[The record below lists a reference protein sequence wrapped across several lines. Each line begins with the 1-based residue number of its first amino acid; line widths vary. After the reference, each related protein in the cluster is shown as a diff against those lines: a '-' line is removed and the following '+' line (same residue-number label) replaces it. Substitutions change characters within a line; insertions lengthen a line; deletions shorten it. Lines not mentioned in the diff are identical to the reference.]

1 MNKEL
6 RRKKRYQAEKR
17 FQVYGI
23 IAISLALFFV
33 GLLVFKVFSEGTSA
47 FSRTMIKVPITF
59 NAEKLGISNINDN
72 DEVEN
77 ADYYTL
83 VYEQFVKN
91 YPFSNDKEEKQIIK
105 PVSYTHLTLPTS
117 G

>member
-33 GLLVFKVFSEGTSA
+33 GLLVFKRYFQ
-47 FSRTMIKVPITF
+47 RVPVPF
-59 NAEKLGISNINDN
+59 L
-72 DEVEN
+72 
-77 ADYYTL
+77 
-83 VYEQFVKN
+83 EQ
-91 YPFSNDKEEKQIIK
+91 
-105 PVSYTHLTLPTS
+105 
-117 G
+117 